1 MKLLIREDSRA
12 SLRRVYTPFILAAA
26 AENAPHSGVIWKL
39 HVGCATVRSECGPVQ
54 LPFHLWRNAWG
65 IQFNTLRDY

>member
-1 MKLLIREDSRA
+1 MGITMDCEPLTKEPAPCESPDRYVRYVSRA

-39 HVGCATVRSECGPVQ
+39 HVGRATVRSE
-54 LPFHLWRNAWG
+54 
-65 IQFNTLRDY
+65 